1 MSVIYNGKKFKAKKV
16 KGLGFELYLRKEKIE
31 DISHIVGLDQIP
43 DLVSLYLDRNQIS
56 EIKGLSNLTNLRTLS
71 LDDNYIMKIEGLEN
85 LINLRNLS
93 LRNNQINKFEGLE
106 NLVNLRNL
114 SLIDNQISEI
124 DGLEKLTELE
134 NLELKGNNISEIKN
148 LENLEKLKILRLDS
162 NPIMNW
168 IKEELG
174 LMGLAQTAVTF
185 CARNTG
191 KEEFNLER
199 VQKLIEIKKQEITEA
214 AWRKKYVKIT
224 SILKE
229 IHNEVKLD
237 DATLFYK
244 FFGEFLLKHPK
255 IFDKEKLINEYQ
267 YFSRDV
273 FTNKQVFLMETY
285 IINNYCAVQ
294 GEEVLTSFS
303 GKLRFSGKLTP
314 FESHKMTYEG
324 RIYLTNARIS
334 VLGTGFQGEEHFI
347 LGYPRFGYLFPLSK
361 PQKKA
366 FETYIEIRCFIGK
379 KANRRLDMKIY
390 PKLLENETQQESI
403 ERIEYLTSFLPVD
416 FTEKKKKI

>member
-16 KGLGFELYLRKEKIE
+16 KGLGFELYLRREKIE

-43 DLVSLYLDRNQIS
+43 DLVSLYLDKNQIS

-93 LRNNQINKFEGLE
+93 L
-106 NLVNLRNL
+106 
-114 SLIDNQISEI
+114 IDNQISEI

-134 NLELKGNNISEIKN
+134 NLELNGNNISEIKN

-174 LMGLAQTAVTF
+174 LIGLAQTAVTF

-255 IFDKEKLINEYQ
+255 IFDKEKLIDEYH
-267 YFSRDV
+267 YFARDV
-273 FTNKQVFLMETY
+273 FTNKQVFQMETY
-285 IINNYCAVQ
+285 VINNYCTIQ
-294 GEEVLTSFS
+294 SEEVLTSIS
-303 GKLRFSGKLTP
+303 GKLRFSGRPTT
-314 FESHKMTYEG
+314 FDSHKKSYEG
-324 RIYLTNARIS
+324 RIYLTHARIF
-334 VLGTGFQGEEHFI
+334 VLGTVFQGEEHWV
-347 LGYPRFGYLFPLSK
+347 YPPRFGYVFPLSK

-366 FETYIEIRCFIGK
+366 FETYIEIRCFVGK
-379 KANRRLDMKIY
+379 KAKRRLNMKIY
-390 PKLLENETQQESI
+390 PKLLENETQQELI
-403 ERIEYLTSFLPVD
+403 ERIEHITSFIPVD